1 MAGDKAVEGAKGEEE
16 EEEEEASRWSA
27 GDSKENRG
35 MKVGGGCGRG
45 GVEVEAL
52 P

>member
-1 MAGDKAVEGAKGEEE
+1 MAGDKAVEGAKGD
-16 EEEEEASRWSA
+16 EEEEASLWSV
-27 GDSKENRG
+27 GDSKENKG
-35 MKVGGGCGRG
+35 MKEGGGCGRG